1 MTVKDLF
8 IEMLKLILK
17 GKGNYLVYYDDWISG
32 VLPITDED
40 NKMRTIRLW

>member
-17 GKGNYLVYYDDWISG
+17 GKGKYLVYFDDWISG
-32 VLPITDED
+32 VLEEDDE
-40 NKMRTIRLW
+40 MRTIRLW